1 MRLAK
6 YLANAGIASRRKAE
20 ALIADG
26 RVRVNGEPITLQ
38 GYKIEPGDRVEF
50 DGHILNGGAK
60 IYILLN
66 KPAGYLSTVQDPY
79 GRPTVKE
86 LLEGIAERVYPV
98 GRLDLDTEGLLLLT
112 NDGEFSNKMIHPRY
126 QIGKK
131 YQAWVEGQVEN
142 QSLKQLEQGIN
153 LDDGPTSPA
162 EVRVLQRKADMTLLE
177 LSIHEGRKRQVK
189 RMCQAVGHKVIKL
202 KRTNF
207 AFLTLQGVE
216 MGKYRHLTA
225 DEVDRLNNLAA
236 RFVL

>member
-20 ALIADG
+20 TLIADG
-26 RVRVNGEPITLQ
+26 RVKVNGEQITEQ
-38 GYKIEPGDRVEF
+38 GYKIKPGDKVEF
-50 DGHILNGGAK
+50 DGTTIQSEAK

-79 GRPTVKE
+79 GRPTVRE
-86 LLEGIAERVYPV
+86 LLDGIAERVYPV

-131 YQAWVEGQVEN
+131 YQAWVEGRVEN
-142 QSLKQLEQGIN
+142 HSLKQLEQGVN
-153 LDDGPTSPA
+153 LDDGPTCPA

-202 KRTNF
+202 KRTSF
-207 AFLTLQGVE
+207 AFLTLQGIE
-216 MGKYRHLTA
+216 LGKYRFLTA
-225 DEVDRLNNLAA
+225 SEVERLNNL
-236 RFVL
+236 V

>member
-1 MRLAK
+1 MRLSK

-26 RVRVNGEPITLQ
+26 RIRVNGEQITLQ
-38 GYKIEPGDRVEF
+38 GYKIKPGDEIEF
-50 DGHILNGGAK
+50 DGRSLKNETK

-131 YQAWVEGQVEN
+131 YQAWVEGRVEN
-142 QSLKQLEQGIN
+142 QSLKQLEQGVK

-162 EVRVLQRKADMTLLE
+162 EVRVLQQKADLTLLE
-177 LSIHEGRKRQVK
+177 ISIHEGRKRQVK
-189 RMCQAVGHKVIKL
+189 RMCRAVGHKVVKL

-207 AFLTLQGVE
+207 AFLSLQGVE
-216 MGKYRHLTA
+216 LGKYRHLTA
-225 DEVDRLNNLAA
+225 NEVECLNNLAE
-236 RFVL
+236 RFV